1 VRQQQV
7 VDEEDREER
16 RRLSKLERRGK
27 ERRQLE
33 ERAEKEAD
41 TLRTR
46 LEELLAFDR
55 AHKQALGPFSIRAS
69 EPPPPDLARELS
81 SWFRGSFKG
90 VVVPGIGS
98 AVLAPGY
105 GEAGPSLPE
114 CDPHTD
120 TKEG

>member
-1 VRQQQV
+1 V
-7 VDEEDREER
+7 
-16 RRLSKLERRGK
+16 K
-27 ERRQLE
+27 
-33 ERAEKEAD
+33 
-41 TLRTR
+41 TRTT

-55 AHKQALGPFSIRAS
+55 ACKQALGSFSIRAG

-81 SWFRGSFKG
+81 SWFRGFFK
-90 VVVPGIGS
+90 VVVPGIGF

-105 GEAGPSLPE
+105 GEAEPSLPE